1 MKEFRIDS
9 GSLSNIQVPD
19 VKLTAHSESI
29 AALELTTN
37 CGCGGKC
44 LSSTT

>member
-1 MKEFRIDS
+1 MKEFRIDP
-9 GSLSNIQVPD
+9 GSLSNITVPN
-19 VKLTAHSESI
+19 VELTSHSESV

>member
-1 MKEFRIDS
+1 MKFKIDS
-9 GSLSNIQVPD
+9 ASLANIKVPN
-19 VKLTAHSESI
+19 VQLSSASEAK

>member
-1 MKEFRIDS
+1 MPRFSIDTS
-9 GSLSNIQVPD
+9 ALGKIKVPE
-19 VKLTAHSESI
+19 VKLTAYTENK

>member
-1 MKEFRIDS
+1 MPGFSINPSALKD
-9 GSLSNIQVPD
+9 LKVPE
-19 VKLTAHSESI
+19 VKLTARTENK

>member
-1 MKEFRIDS
+1 MKFKIDS
-9 GSLSNIQVPD
+9 ISLGKIAVPD
-19 VKLTAHSESI
+19 VKLNSYTEKVATA
-29 AALELTTN
+29 ELTTN